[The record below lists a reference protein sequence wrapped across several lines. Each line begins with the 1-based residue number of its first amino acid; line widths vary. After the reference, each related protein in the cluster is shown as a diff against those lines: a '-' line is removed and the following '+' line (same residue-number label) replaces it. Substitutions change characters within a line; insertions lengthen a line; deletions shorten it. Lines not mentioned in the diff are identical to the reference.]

1 MIDVFNARNTCEKV
15 FWVKVRCVLRK
26 SDKREEEREKLPH
39 DGQLSFTFFG
49 LFWFFFFKILNF
61 ALALVSQRTPLF

>member
-26 SDKREEEREKLPH
+26 SDTKERRREK
-39 DGQLSFTFFG
+39 
-49 LFWFFFFKILNF
+49 NF
-61 ALALVSQRTPLF
+61 HMMVN